1 MRHWP
6 VMAVAAWLLG
16 AATAAAH
23 PMGNFAVC
31 HYTRLRAETTRLYL
45 RHVLDLAEI
54 PTVAEMALLDADRDG
69 SVSQAEK
76 QAYLRTTVP
85 QILDGLVLTID
96 GGAAP
101 LQLLAAEAV
110 LCPGAGGLLTL
121 RITLDLEARLTPSA
135 RPRRVAFADR
145 NYAARTGWKEV
156 VAVAGP
162 GVALRASSAPRTDRS
177 GELSA
182 YPPEV
187 VPPQDTT
194 AQFTMT
200 AAAPAPAPAA
210 DEVPAAAGPPARG
223 DRTPRDPFTEAVG
236 RADLGPGLVCMGL
249 LIAWAFGAL
258 HALAP
263 GHGKTMVA
271 AYLVGTRGTAR
282 HAVYLGLVVT
292 CTHTLGVFALGL
304 AALLAS
310 AYVVPEKLY
319 PLLSGVSGLVVFA
332 IGLRLLYRRVRRLWA
347 PPARPRSTA
356 PHHHDIPT
364 GPLTPRT
371 LIALGVSGGLVPCP
385 SALVVLLAA
394 VALHRIAYGL
404 LLIVAFSCGLAAV
417 LVAIGLLVVCASRW
431 LDRFAGGRLL
441 LRRAAVVS
449 AAVITLIGLG
459 LILRAVEAA
468 RAAGAVGPPW

>member
-1 MRHWP
+1 
-6 VMAVAAWLLG
+6 
-16 AATAAAH
+16 
-23 PMGNFAVC
+23 MGNFAVC
-31 HYTRLRAETTRLYL
+31 HYTRLRADSTRLHL
-45 RHVLDLAEI
+45 RYVLDLAEI
-54 PTVAEMALLDADRDG
+54 PTVPETELLDADRDG
-69 SVSQAEK
+69 RVTDAEK
-76 QAYLRTTVP
+76 QAYLAAKVP
-85 QILDGLVLTID
+85 QILGGLVLTVD
-96 GGAAP
+96 GAATR
-101 LQLLAAEAV
+101 LRQRAADLV
-110 LCPGAGGLLTL
+110 VMPGAGGLATL
-121 RITLDLEARLTPSA
+121 QIRLDLEAPLAAAPG
-135 RPRRVAFADR
+135 PRRVSFTDH
-145 NYAARTGWKEV
+145 NYEGRAGWKEII
-156 VAVAGP
+156 AVDGP
-162 GVALRASSAPRTDRS
+162 GVALADSSVPSTDRS

-182 YPPEV
+182 YPPEG
-187 VPPQDTT
+187 VPPQDVT
-194 AQFTMT
+194 AEFTMT
-200 AAAPAPAPAA
+200 AAEPARLPAEDEAPT
-210 DEVPAAAGPPARG
+210 AAGPQAPG
-223 DRTPRDPFTEAVG
+223 GRTPRDLFTEAVG

-249 LIAWAFGAL
+249 LIACAFGAL

-271 AYLVGTRGTAR
+271 AYLVGARGTAR

-332 IGLRLLYRRVRRLWA
+332 IGVRLLYHRVRRLWA
-347 PPARPRSTA
+347 PPARPRSAA
-356 PHHHDIPT
+356 PHHHEIPS

-417 LVAIGLLVVCASRW
+417 LVAIGLLVVCASRC
-431 LDRFAGGRLL
+431 LDRFPGGRVL

-468 RAAGAVGPPW
+468 RAAGAIGPPL